1 VLVPPGTPMSQSIPG
16 SRTDIKPGETIFI
29 AARRE
34 ADGTLTAT
42 RVQVSTNGVKP
53 TQ

>member
-1 VLVPPGTPMSQSIPG
+1 MSPAIPG
-16 SRTDIKPGETIFI
+16 NRTDIKPGETIFV

-34 ADGTLTAT
+34 ADGKLVAV

>member
-1 VLVPPGTPMSQSIPG
+1 MQIC
-16 SRTDIKPGETIFI
+16 RRDTDKPGETIFV

-34 ADGTLTAT
+34 ADGKLVAV